1 MSYWEFLIQRENDR
15 AWRPLTSRNLQIFEG
30 NYRIIANT
38 SIINSAVR
46 TQVFHQTTDQPP
58 QLSQNH
64 SQSTSNEGML
74 VVLPFTH
81 LHTGT
86 WHLNCNVTSTAADD
100 VHEQLCLKVIPR
112 PATADAAASP
122 VEAVPSPAAASRDPY
137 PDDIIAAS
145 VSDLDNLLSD
155 LEPEN
160 LVPERADLPAAVAE
174 TETNEEFGAL
184 PAELTAIAED
194 DLLDLS
200 VITVE
205 EVPEDDIADP
215 FAAALQIAMRQR
227 EEQQQD
233 RMSIEQDQLQEI
245 LTIND
250 LEFSILDPDDLPMNS
265 YDINSYEVVVE
276 D

>member
-58 QLSQNH
+58 QLSQNR

-81 LHTGT
+81 LYTGT
-86 WHLNCNVTSTAADD
+86 WHLNCNVTATAEND

-112 PATADAAASP
+112 PATADD
-122 VEAVPSPAAASRDPY
+122 SPAPIGTSQPNPY

-155 LEPEN
+155 LEPESLAPN
-160 LVPERADLPAAVAE
+160 SEDLPAATAAAK
-174 TETNEEFGAL
+174 TNEEFT
-184 PAELTAIAED
+184 PCPSELTAIAED

-205 EVPEDDIADP
+205 EVPDDDITDP

-233 RMSIEQDQLQEI
+233 KMSINKDQLQDI
-245 LTIND
+245 LTVND